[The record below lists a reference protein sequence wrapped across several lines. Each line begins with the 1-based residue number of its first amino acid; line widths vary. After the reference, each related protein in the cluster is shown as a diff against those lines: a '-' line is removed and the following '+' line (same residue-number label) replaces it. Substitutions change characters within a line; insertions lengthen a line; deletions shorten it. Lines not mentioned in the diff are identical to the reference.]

1 MVSDR
6 LAKTKGAMAKV
17 SEAHSTQELVEIGC
31 SETGDLSDE
40 KISIVKGN
48 NKPDRVQDPIP
59 R

>member
-1 MVSDR
+1 
-6 LAKTKGAMAKV
+6 MAKV

-40 KISIVKGN
+40 KISIVKGD
-48 NKPDRVQDPIP
+48 NKPDRSQDPIP